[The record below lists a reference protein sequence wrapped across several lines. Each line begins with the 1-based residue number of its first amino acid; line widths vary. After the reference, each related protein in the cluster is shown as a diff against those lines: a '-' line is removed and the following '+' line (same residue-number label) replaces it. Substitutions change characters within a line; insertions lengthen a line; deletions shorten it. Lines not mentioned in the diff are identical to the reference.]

1 MAKLSAYYHPFIR
14 PRPPLLTLSGNGAAA
29 EKGARIKHITPMCQY
44 ASEEHGGGTLIGRL
58 SFSKA
63 AANER
68 ALTKISA
75 NFHCHFLNAPT
86 LLCGGSQRRG

>member
-1 MAKLSAYYHPFIR
+1 MAKLSAYYHPFIH
-14 PRPPLLTLSGNGAAA
+14 PRTTTINFERERSGSAPPSQ
-29 EKGARIKHITPMCQY
+29 KKRGARIKHITPTCQY
-44 ASEEHGGGTLIGRL
+44 ASEEHGEATLIGRL

-75 NFHCHFLNAPT
+75 NFHCRPP
-86 LLCGGSQRRG
+86 